1 MKRVVFIPTYYYL
14 SHSVFYPIADFAKG
28 IFKSLYFNT
37 CDELFSKVN
46 EGQII
51 ESEILC
57 HFAEYHVF
65 QDAKIQRASRLPANL
80 HKISNL
86 LTLKG
91 QKQLLWKKLSSMRP
105 NAIVTTSDM
114 GGYINRLCNAWAAS
128 NAVPFVVI
136 QPSLMDVEQ
145 EKVPMIR
152 RLKYFLFNKCLGL
165 PLFRRQA
172 VFGNERESN
181 YLLLWGDFFKKYYS
195 GLPIEKNIFF
205 CGNPA
210 FDEIVKTTVGPRKI
224 KINVLQD
231 RPTVLICTDCFED
244 PPVDKALIDIYR
256 DTIHKAKDLSFII
269 KLHPRDDPDKFRNEL
284 DCENSNLQIVQN
296 AEVHDLF
303 SFADVQV
310 SAGSTTSFHAI
321 LNGVPVVLLNP
332 GYPVPNLTKFFQD
345 AVMLEAKNSDEL
357 LAMIRIGL
365 SPSYKKSFLD
375 SRDKYLNK
383 MISSPDGNSTETTV
397 KILQDIISKN
407 YLSR

>member
-1 MKRVVFIPTYYYL
+1 M
-14 SHSVFYPIADFAKG
+14 
-28 IFKSLYFNT
+28 
-37 CDELFSKVN
+37 
-46 EGQII
+46 
-51 ESEILC
+51 
-57 HFAEYHVF
+57 
-65 QDAKIQRASRLPANL
+65 
-80 HKISNL
+80 HKISHL
-86 LTLKG
+86 LTLTG

-128 NAVPFVVI
+128 NGVPFVVI

-145 EKVPMIR
+145 EKVPIIR
-152 RLKYFLFNKCLGL
+152 RLKYFLFNECLGL
-165 PLFRRQA
+165 PLFRRQS

-181 YLLLWGDFFKKYYS
+181 YLLLWGDFFKQFYS

-244 PPVDKALIDIYR
+244 PVVDKALIDIYR

-284 DCENSNLQIVQN
+284 DLENSNFQIIQN
-296 AEVHDLF
+296 PEVHDLF

-310 SAGSTTSFHAI
+310 SAGSTTSFHSI

-332 GYPVPNLTKFFQD
+332 GNPVPSLAKFFQD
-345 AVMLEAKNSDEL
+345 TVVLEAKTSDEL

-365 SPSYKKSFLD
+365 SPTYRKSFLD